1 MTILEQFVS
10 STHNN
15 VTDRRS
21 KKAAVAVFSLL
32 VIPAL
37 AAHAEADLI
46 TNGNFASVSPA
57 LSKNKICTTDR
68 SIYPAVDPGY
78 YPSCTATGWTGTYQ
92 IGNGATVG
100 YSGVSF
106 GIPQPDPGE
115 GGNALILQAER
126 NVAPTATQSIN
137 IPTTGMY
144 TLTFYVANRSTPA
157 VDAGPQTVYVSL
169 DSAPIGTYS
178 KLSAAWTIETLS
190 LSISAGSHTLTFA
203 GQDETSGATSS
214 NVAAFVDGLSLV
226 PTSAAQVPAISAGGV
241 VSASAFGEFTSISPG
256 SWIEIYGS
264 NLATDT
270 RSWTGSDFNG
280 VSAPTSLDGTTV
292 TIGGQAAFV
301 DFISPGQV
309 NVLVP
314 SNVDTGVQPI
324 TVTVGSL
331 TSAAYSVNVNTVQ
344 AGLDA
349 PSSFNIGGVQYAVA
363 LFADGTYVLPEGA
376 IAGVTSRPAQP
387 GDEIVLYGIGFGPV
401 TPDLTAGELVEKSN
415 ALASSF
421 DISVGGIPFAN
432 PPYAGLAPGYTGL
445 YQFNVVV
452 PANAGTGAV
461 PLTFTVDGTAGT
473 QTLCLALGS

>member
-1 MTILEQFVS
+1 MTILDQFTG
-10 STHNN
+10 ST
-15 VTDRRS
+15 RPFGS
-21 KKAAVAVFSLL
+21 FCAALSLL
-32 VIPAL
+32 LIPAL
-37 AAHAEADLI
+37 APRAEADLI
-46 TNGNFASVSPA
+46 ANGNFASVSPA

-68 SIYPAVDPGY
+68 AIYPAVDPGD
-78 YPSCTATGWTGTYQ
+78 YPACTATGWTGTYQ

-106 GIPQPDPGE
+106 GIPQPDPGG

-126 NVAPTATQSIN
+126 NVAPTATQSITV
-137 IPTTGMY
+137 PTTGLY

-157 VDAGPQTVYVSL
+157 VDAGPQTVSVL
-169 DSAPIGTYS
+169 FDNAPIGTYS

-190 LSISAGSHTLTFA
+190 FSVSAGSHSLSFE
-203 GQDETSGATSS
+203 GHDETSGATSS
-214 NVAAFVDGLSLV
+214 NVAAFVDGVSLV
-226 PTSAAQVPAISAGGV
+226 PASAAQPPAISAGGV

-264 NLATDT
+264 NLATGT
-270 RSWTGSDFNG
+270 RSWTGSDFDG
-280 VSAPTSLDGTTV
+280 VNAPTSLDGTSV

-314 SNVDTGVQPI
+314 SNVETGMQPL

-344 AGLDA
+344 PGLDA
-349 PSSFNIGGVQYAVA
+349 PPSFNIGGVQYAVA

-401 TPDLTAGELVEKSN
+401 TPDLAAGELVRQVN
-415 ALASSF
+415 TLASSF
-421 DISVGGIPFAN
+421 DISVGGTPFAN
-432 PPYAGLAPGYTGL
+432 PPYSGLAPNYTGL
-445 YQFNVVV
+445 YQFNMVV
-452 PANAGTGAV
+452 PANAGTGAM
-461 PLTFTVDGTAGT
+461 PLTFTVDGIAGT
-473 QTLCLALGS
+473 QTLYLALGS